1 MTDKKSFLVSDL
13 ANALGV
19 PRTTINDWLKRYD
32 RYLTTEMAG
41 KRRVYTLESFE
52 VLKMVN
58 VMRNDGKSAAQIE
71 SELAGKF
78 AIRADEV
85 AAESVAK
92 EEKVQTAPAAE
103 KAEAPAA
110 PDAGASSLPALRREE
125 FDRFIGSMESFSRFE
140 KSRRRSA
147 VFVWCF
153 IALLALFAVVT
164 AWYLAQLLNLQNA
177 NAARLNRVMAENAAA
192 REEAVKSQQKSAAV
206 MDAQKKEISD
216 LRSDL
221 AASRKREAAAS
232 LEAQKQIQNA
242 TRDILKVISES
253 DARRKK
259 QSDELKKSFEN
270 ELKKRDEA
278 VRAKEAAMKAAE
290 EKFTR
295 STKELEAAKSE
306 AAELRRQL
314 ESLKADLEK
323 TKNAPA
329 KEAGASVSAPG
340 QSAAGAG
347 AGAGA

>member
-41 KRRVYTLESFE
+41 KRKIYTIESFE

-58 VMRNDGKSAAQIE
+58 LMRNEGKSAAQIE
-71 SELAGKF
+71 SELAKKF

-85 AAESVAK
+85 AAETAVK
-92 EEKVQTAPAAE
+92 EEKIPAAPAAE
-103 KAEAPAA
+103 KPVAPEEESPA
-110 PDAGASSLPALRREE
+110 LPALHREE
-125 FDRFIGSMESFSRFE
+125 FDRFLGSMESFSRYE

-147 VFVWCF
+147 VYVWSF

-177 NAARLNRVMAENAAA
+177 NSARLNRMMVENAAA
-192 REEAVKSQQKSAAV
+192 RVEAVKNQESAAAV
-206 MDAQKKEISD
+206 LNAHKKEIAD
-216 LRSDL
+216 LRSEL
-221 AASRKREAAAS
+221 AASGKREAAAS
-232 LEAQKQIQNA
+232 LEAQKQIKNA

-253 DARRKK
+253 DARHRK
-259 QSDELKKSFEN
+259 QSEELKKSFEN
-270 ELKKRDEA
+270 ELKKREEA
-278 VRAKEAAMKAAE
+278 VKTKEAAVKAAE
-290 EKFTR
+290 EKFFR
-295 STKELEAAKSE
+295 SSKELEAAKSE

-314 ESLKADLEK
+314 EKVKSELEK

-329 KEAGASVSAPG
+329 GQAGASVSAPDH
-340 QSAAGAG
+340 SAAGAG
-347 AGAGA
+347 AGAGAGA